1 MLPQFL
7 NITVNSSPPR
17 ARPEDAAPTSAAR
30 SDEAPGEL
38 NYEALLR
45 LLGSARDVFS

>member
-1 MLPQFL
+1 MVHGWTF
-7 NITVNSSPPR
+7 VSPGGPAFIAWLR

-38 NYEALLR
+38 NYEALPC
-45 LLGSARDVFS
+45 GIFT